1 MLRFFSPGYIATGFV
16 AVLVG
21 YAGAGAI
28 VFQAA
33 NAAGATPD
41 QISSWLWA
49 VGIGMGV
56 SSVGLTLFY
65 RQPILIA
72 WSTPGAALLATSLPG
87 VPMGDAIGAFIFSS
101 VLLTLCGVTGLF
113 EKIMAFVPQSLA
125 SALLAAVLLRF
136 GLDAFVALEADVLMV
151 GAMVGVFLVAKQFM
165 PRYVIPLTLLI
176 GVVIAFSGGQI
187 SSIEA
192 DFKLTW
198 PVFVMPSF
206 DIPTLIGVGI
216 PLFVVTMASQNVPGI
231 AALRAHGYTA
241 PASPLIGW
249 SGFTGIV
256 LAPFGGFAFNLAA
269 ITAALCMSPDVHPD
283 PAKRYPT
290 VLWASFFYTLAGLFG
305 AAITA
310 LFIAFPVSLVMAIAG
325 LALLS
330 TIANSLESALQDESE
345 RDAAILTFAVTA
357 SGMTLLSVGA
367 PFWGLIIGMCA
378 YLFKKYVTHSR
389 NV

>member
-1 MLRFFSPGYIATGFV
+1 MLRFFSPSYISAGFV

-56 SSVGLTLFY
+56 SSIGLTLFY

-101 VLLTLCGVTGLF
+101 ALLTLCGVTGLF
-113 EKIMAFVPQSLA
+113 QKIMAFVPQSLA

-136 GLDAFVALEADVLMV
+136 GLDAFVALEADVVMV
-151 GAMVGVFLVAKQFM
+151 GAMVVVFLIAKQFM
-165 PRYVIPLTLLI
+165 PRYVIPLTLLT
-176 GVVIAFSGGQI
+176 GVVIALAGGQI
-187 SSIEA
+187 SPVDA
-192 DFKLTW
+192 DLTLTR

-206 DIPTLIGVGI
+206 DIPTLIGVGV
-216 PLFVVTMASQNVPGI
+216 PLFIVTMASQNVPGV
-231 AALRAHGYTA
+231 AVLRAHGYDA

-249 SGFTGIV
+249 SGFTGII
-256 LAPFGGFAFNLAA
+256 LAPFGGYAFNLAA

-283 PAKRYPT
+283 PARRYPS
-290 VLWASFFYTLAGLFG
+290 VIWASVFYCLAGLFG

-310 LFIAFPVSLVMAIAG
+310 LFIAFPSTLVMAIAG

-330 TIANSLESALQDESE
+330 TIANSLEAALRNESE

-357 SGMTLLSVGA
+357 SGLTFLSIGA
-367 PFWGLIIGMCA
+367 PFWGIVIGMSA
-378 YLFKKYVTHSR
+378 YLFREQFTARV
-389 NV
+389 

>member
-1 MLRFFSPGYIATGFV
+1 MLRFFSPSYISAGFV

-56 SSVGLTLFY
+56 SSIGLTLFY

-101 VLLTLCGVTGLF
+101 LLLTLCGVTGLF
-113 EKIMAFVPQSLA
+113 QKIMAFVPQSLA

-136 GLDAFVALEADVLMV
+136 GLDAFVALEADVVMV
-151 GAMVGVFLVAKQFM
+151 GAMVAVFLAAKQFM
-165 PRYVIPLTLLI
+165 PRYVIPLTLLT
-176 GVVIAFSGGQI
+176 GVVIALIGGQI
-187 SSIEA
+187 SSIDA
-192 DFKLTW
+192 DFTLTR

-216 PLFVVTMASQNVPGI
+216 PLFIVTMASQNVPGI
-231 AALRAHGYTA
+231 AALRANGYDA

-249 SGFTGIV
+249 SGFTGVV
-256 LAPFGGFAFNLAA
+256 LAPFGGYAFNLAA

-283 PAKRYPT
+283 PAKRYPA
-290 VLWASFFYTLAGLFG
+290 VLWASVFYCLAGLFG

-310 LFIAFPVSLVMAIAG
+310 LFIAFPAALVMAIAG

-330 TIANSLESALQDESE
+330 TIANSLEAALKEETE

-357 SGMTLLSVGA
+357 SGLTLLSIGA
-367 PFWGLIIGMCA
+367 PFWGIVLGMGA
-378 YLFKKYVTHSR
+378 YLFRKHFTRIKKG
-389 NV
+389 